1 MSNAETQARHIM
13 EAVGILHS
21 RGYGLLKLVS
31 YIKEGLGQWRY
42 FLFAGDAFPYNIGSW
57 PGPRIWGSI
66 PSFHRLDGDTSAEVA
81 AFIEEQGVNLL
92 SAAKGSDPIYVNW
105 YAEILQRHPL
115 DVLLMESP
123 DRARMLHHGWI
134 PVPPLK
140 RWTAPN
146 PTPEERLAAEKA
158 ERDRIMQRAIER
170 RSRRNK

>member
-1 MSNAETQARHIM
+1 MSKAETQARHVM

-21 RGYGLLKLVS
+21 RGYGLLKLFS

-42 FLFAGDAFPYNIGSW
+42 FLFAGDVFPYNIASW

-66 PSFHRLDGDTSAEVA
+66 PSYHRLDGDTPAEVA
-81 AFIEEQGVNLL
+81 TFIEERGVNLL

-105 YAEILQRHPL
+105 YAEVLQRHPL

-123 DRARMLHHGWI
+123 DRAEMLHHGRI

-140 RWTAPN
+140 RWTAP
-146 PTPEERLAAEKA
+146 PRTPEELLAAKEA
-158 ERDRIMQRAIER
+158 ERNRIMQRARER
-170 RSRRNK
+170 RARRNK